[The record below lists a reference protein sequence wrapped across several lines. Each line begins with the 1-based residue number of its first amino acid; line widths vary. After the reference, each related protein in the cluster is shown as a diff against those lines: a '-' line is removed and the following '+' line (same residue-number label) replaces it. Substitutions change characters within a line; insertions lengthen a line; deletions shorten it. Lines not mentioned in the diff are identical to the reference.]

1 MDAKDQTI
9 EKIVDRSTAIFL
21 IIGFAM
27 IGFMVGV
34 SI

>member
-1 MDAKDQTI
+1 MDRDQKI
-9 EKIVDRSTAIFL
+9 ELLIDRSTAIFL

-27 IGFMVGV
+27 IGFMIGV